1 MYIYPMYVVCIRNKK
16 SLKKRLLILYGGL
29 LQKID
34 YNQIILITVVG
45 IAPIYYIQND
55 EKSTKKALN
64 KSGI

>member
-1 MYIYPMYVVCIRNKK
+1 M
-16 SLKKRLLILYGGL
+16 YGGL

>member
-29 LQKID
+29 LQKVD

-45 IAPIYYIQND
+45 IATIYYIQNA

-64 KSGI
+64 KSRI